1 MSLHWCQ
8 SIPMTNTDIDITDI
22 WINMPTTTERAVC
35 VNSNEI
41 FSDVLPSS
49 LIQLHLAVILY
60 AHGVTGKT

>member
-1 MSLHWCQ
+1 
-8 SIPMTNTDIDITDI
+8 MTNTDIDITDI

>member
-1 MSLHWCQ
+1 MAH
-8 SIPMTNTDIDITDI
+8 IDIDII
-22 WINMPTTTERAVC
+22 AVWINMPTTTERAVC

-60 AHGVTGKT
+60 AHGVTGNT

>member
-1 MSLHWCQ
+1 
-8 SIPMTNTDIDITDI
+8 MTNIDIDIVDI

-49 LIQLHLAVILY
+49 LIQLHLAAILY
-60 AHGVTGKT
+60 ARRGRRKNLENVQFS